1 MAHDRFGEIVRDMI
15 LSLPQ
20 DLKAALR
27 IVDDPEIDDDGRTM
41 TAGVLLHIL
50 SGANAIPGLR
60 GVLAFMDDAL
70 VLRIALERIQKRCPE
85 AMENHRADAPE
96 LLEPLAEHLVEAR
109 AYLGHVTGQLEK
121 AVDGASK
128 LSHKG
133 YSADQCVRDTDASNW
148 LYDAVQA
155 AIVEQLEFD
164 EDEVTREARHIG
176 QIMPQIKSRISIKPG
191 S

>member
-1 MAHDRFGEIVRDMI
+1 MLHDFSEIIRDAI

-27 IVDDPEIDDDGRTM
+27 VVDDPEIDDDGRRM

-50 SGANAIPGLR
+50 SGANAMPGLR
-60 GVLAFMDDAL
+60 GVLAYLDDVL

-85 AMENHRADAPE
+85 AMETHRADAPE
-96 LLEPLAEHLVEAR
+96 LLEPLAEHLSVAR
-109 AYLGHVTGQLEK
+109 TYLGNLMALLEK
-121 AVDGASK
+121 AVDGSPK

-133 YSADQCVRDTDASNW
+133 YSAEQCARDTDASNW

-155 AIVEQLEFD
+155 AIVERLEFD
-164 EDEVTREARHIG
+164 EDEVSREARHVD
-176 QIMPQIKSRISIKPG
+176 QILPQIKSRVSTKP
-191 S
+191 